1 VRRVTENHG
10 KRTSGVDRVTWK
22 TPAQKATAIGR
33 LRQRGYRP
41 LPLRRVYVAKP
52 HGKRR
57 GLGMPTKRDRAMQA
71 LSRLGLAPMA
81 ETLAD
86 PNSDGFRTQRAP
98 AAAIAPC
105 CTVLVKKAWPP
116 GVFEGD
122 RRACFDALSHDW
134 LLAHIPMDQA
144 SWPKWRKAG
153 YSAGNVL
160 HPTEA
165 GTPQGGLCSPV
176 IATLAWDG
184 LEARLRTA
192 VPRYVWHGPTQVCP
206 TVTCSR
212 LADDFVITGATKE
225 RLEDAVTPLVEAF
238 WKERGLHL
246 SPEQTGLTPM
256 AEGLDVRG
264 QHRRKDTGKRLI
276 KPSAKRIK
284 TVWRNVRGVMKAH
297 KSAAAG
303 VSSAK

>member
-1 VRRVTENHG
+1 VTENHG

-57 GLGMPTKRDRAMQA
+57 GLGMPTRRDRAMQA

-105 CTVLVKKAWPP
+105 CTVLAKKASPP

-225 RLEDAVTPLVEAF
+225 LLEDAVTPLVEAF

>member
-1 VRRVTENHG
+1 
-10 KRTSGVDRVTWK
+10 
-22 TPAQKATAIGR
+22 
-33 LRQRGYRP
+33 
-41 LPLRRVYVAKP
+41 
-52 HGKRR
+52 
-57 GLGMPTKRDRAMQA
+57 MPTRRDRAMQA

-144 SWPKWRKAG
+144 GWPKWRKAG

-176 IATLAWDG
+176 IATLAWEG

-225 RLEDAVTPLVEAF
+225 LLEDAVTPLVEAF